1 MCSRLYFYFP
11 CISPDITIL
20 FLFSGEWCLKAKIWM
35 LGVLIDTSRL
45 LFPNPLS
52 ERVMEHTYVFTYTRK
67 CSHFWINLS
76 IENILSSHRYLHFQP
91 NISGFI
97 LVFSFSLFLTTF
109 SVRTLVSIFLSRFT
123 YFSKTPIYNKV
134 PIALSCVHIFSHS
147 MWKHCTPA
155 AFLCGLPLQ
164 PVWTLTLL
172 ATVAPAVP
180 YHLPPEWAL
189 AVHWNWII
197 QEWTGKEEEKWSLL
211 FKTALLRLI

>member
-1 MCSRLYFYFP
+1 MFQTLLLLSLHQP
-11 CISPDITIL
+11 WITIL

-52 ERVMEHTYVFTYTRK
+52 ERVTEHTYVFTYTRK
-67 CSHFWINLS
+67 HTPFWINQLKISCLHTDIS
-76 IENILSSHRYLHFQP
+76 ISNLISQVSFYFSPFPYFLLRSQWELWFQ
-91 NISGFI
+91 
-97 LVFSFSLFLTTF
+97 FSLVDLPILAKPLYITKSPLPSLVCTF
-109 SVRTLVSIFLSRFT
+109 
-123 YFSKTPIYNKV
+123 
-134 PIALSCVHIFSHS
+134 FSHS

-180 YHLPPEWAL
+180 YHLSPEWAL
-189 AVHWNWII
+189 ALHWNWII
-197 QEWTGKEEEKWSLL
+197 QEWTGKEEEKRSLL

>member
-1 MCSRLYFYFP
+1 MEPLQTSFCTQLSCHHHSFSIFLISSTNMCSRLYFYFP

-67 CSHFWINLS
+67 RSHFWINLS

-109 SVRTLVSIFLSRFT
+109 SVRTLVSMKEIGHKRS
-123 YFSKTPIYNKV
+123 P
-134 PIALSCVHIFSHS
+134 
-147 MWKHCTPA
+147 
-155 AFLCGLPLQ
+155 
-164 PVWTLTLL
+164 PV
-172 ATVAPAVP
+172 
-180 YHLPPEWAL
+180 
-189 AVHWNWII
+189 
-197 QEWTGKEEEKWSLL
+197 
-211 FKTALLRLI
+211 